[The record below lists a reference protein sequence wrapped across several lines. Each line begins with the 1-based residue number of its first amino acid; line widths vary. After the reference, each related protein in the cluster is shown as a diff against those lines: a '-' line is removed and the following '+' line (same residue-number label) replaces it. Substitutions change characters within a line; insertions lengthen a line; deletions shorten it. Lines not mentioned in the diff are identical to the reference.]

1 MSAVERERR
10 LVVVSNRV
18 GPLDDEGKAGGL
30 AVGLADAL
38 RRRGGLWFGWSGDTA
53 ENAAAAKEKTEI
65 VGDTALVTI
74 DMTEEELNGFYLG
87 YANRTLWP
95 LLHYRLD
102 LAEFDRGSE
111 AIYRGVNARFAERL
125 MPLIDADDLVWVHDY
140 HFFFF
145 GAELRRLGFSG
156 RLGYFLHI
164 PFPPP
169 EIVSALPAAHDL
181 VSAMLAFDVLG
192 FQTETDRANFAAF
205 VTRELGGEAGE
216 DGLLTLDDREVVARA
231 FPIGIDAEG
240 FERFALSPEAGEHEE
255 MLRDIARDR
264 VQIVGVDRMDY
275 SKGLVERLRG
285 FGRLLEEHPDTHGR
299 VQFLQIAPLSRAEL
313 EAYAALRRELEEL
326 AGHINGR
333 FATLDWTPVTIMT
346 RPFTRRA
353 LAGIYRGARV
363 CLVTPLRDGMNLV
376 AKEFVAAQD
385 PGDPGVLVLSRFAG
399 ARAELGEALIVNPH
413 SADDLAKALRTA
425 IAMEPD
431 ERRRRHAALRD
442 AVFNNTAA
450 DWCETFLAVLEDDLK
465 LPA

>member
-1 MSAVERERR
+1 MSAATKERR

-38 RRRGGLWFGWSGDTA
+38 RRRGGLWFGWSGETA
-53 ENAAAAKEKTEI
+53 EDAAKAEEKTEI
-65 VGDTALVTI
+65 VGDTALVTL
-74 DMTEEELNGFYLG
+74 DMSEDELNGFYLG

-102 LAEFDRGSE
+102 LAEFDRTAE
-111 AIYRGVNARFAERL
+111 TVYRAVNKRFAERL
-125 MPLIDADDLVWVHDY
+125 LPLIDADDLVWIHDY

-145 GAELRRLGFSG
+145 GAELRRLGFAG

-169 EIVSALPAAHDL
+169 EILSALPAAHDL
-181 VSAMLAFDVLG
+181 VSAMLAYDVVG
-192 FQTETDRANFAAF
+192 FQTRTDRDNFAAF
-205 VTRELGGEAGE
+205 VTRELGGEAAP
-216 DGLLTLDDREVVARA
+216 DGTLRVDGREVLAQA
-231 FPIGIDAEG
+231 YPIGIDAEG
-240 FERFALSPEAGEHEE
+240 FARFALSPEAGEHEE
-255 MLRDIARDR
+255 MVRDIGHER

-285 FGRLLEEHPDTHGR
+285 FERLLEDYPDTHGR

-313 EAYAALRRELEEL
+313 EAYAALRREFEEL

-353 LAGIYRGARV
+353 LAGIYRAARV
-363 CLVTPLRDGMNLV
+363 CMVTPLRDGMNLV

-385 PGDPGVLVLSRFAG
+385 PTDPGVLVLSRFAG
-399 ARAELGEALIVNPH
+399 ARAEMGEALIVNPH
-413 SADDLAKALRTA
+413 SADDLARALAKA
-425 IAMEPD
+425 IAMELK
-431 ERRRRHAALRD
+431 ERKRRHAKLRE
-442 AVFNNTAA
+442 AVFRNTAA
-450 DWCETFLAVLEDDLK
+450 HWCEDFLGALE
-465 LPA
+465 A